1 MAVLSLTII
10 VLYDF
15 DVAENE
21 LGEMSSKDD
30 WQSSKCV
37 ARPLL
42 SIK

>member
-15 DVAENE
+15 DVAEIE

-37 ARPLL
+37 AP
-42 SIK
+42 SIIIN